1 MALAISPVGEVV
13 PRNQGM
19 MPQYLWMSRLKRM
32 SIISLL
38 SVPAHEIEDITD
50 GIAGKLPMG
59 HGTGAYSY

>member
-1 MALAISPVGEVV
+1 
-13 PRNQGM
+13 
-19 MPQYLWMSRLKRM
+19 M

-38 SVPAHEIEDITD
+38 SACLPNEIEDITD